1 MKTHTKEFLETLTPQ
16 LAFEVLKDG
25 NKRFINNLKMNR
37 NLLQQLDEI
46 QDGQHPFA
54 VVLSC
59 MDSRTSTELI
69 FDQGLGDIF
78 SIRIVGNV
86 VNDDIVGSMEYACN
100 VIGSKLIVVL
110 GHSRCGAIAGA
121 VDGTEMGN
129 LTGLLE
135 KIKPAIEQAKTN
147 DHSQHAI
154 LNEKVAYSNVLNS
167 MDEILERSSII
178 RTLYKEGKIGIV
190 GGMYSVENGKV
201 HFTKKMFSNAEPQKT
216 WLQIIALQLN
226 SLKQNFYGNKT
237 NNITT
242 IQIFH
247 KS

>member
-25 NKRFINNLKMNR
+25 NKRFINNLKVNR
-37 NLLQQLDEI
+37 NLLQLLDEI

-78 SIRIVGNV
+78 SIRIAGNI
-86 VNDDIVGSMEYACN
+86 VNDDIVGSMEYACK
-100 VIGSKLIVVL
+100 VSGSKLIVVL
-110 GHSRCGAIAGA
+110 GHSRCGAIDGA
-121 VDGTEMGN
+121 VNHVEMGN

-135 KIKPAIEQAKTN
+135 KIKPAVEKADATM
-147 DHSQHAI
+147 DHIPHDI
-154 LNEKVAYSNVLNS
+154 LNEKVAYANVLNS

-178 RTLYKEGKIGIV
+178 RTLYKEGKIGLV

-201 HFTKKMFSNAEPQKT
+201 HFTKKMFSDAEPQQNMAIDKN
-216 WLQIIALQLN
+216 IAA
-226 SLKQNFYGNKT
+226 
-237 NNITT
+237 
-242 IQIFH
+242 
-247 KS
+247 

>member
-25 NKRFINNLKMNR
+25 NKRFINNLKVNR
-37 NLLQQLDEI
+37 NLLQLLDEI

-78 SIRIVGNV
+78 SIRIAGNI
-86 VNDDIVGSMEYACN
+86 VNDDIVGSMEYACK
-100 VIGSKLIVVL
+100 VSGSKLIVVL
-110 GHSRCGAIAGA
+110 GHSRCGAIDGA
-121 VDGTEMGN
+121 VAHVEMGN

-135 KIKPAIEQAKTN
+135 KIKPAVEKADAN
-147 DHSQHAI
+147 MDHIPHDI
-154 LNEKVAYSNVLNS
+154 LNEKVAYANVLNS

-178 RTLYKEGKIGIV
+178 RTLYKEGKIGLV

-201 HFTKKMFSNAEPQKT
+201 HFTKKMFSDTELQKNMAT
-216 WLQIIALQLN
+216 DKNIAA
-226 SLKQNFYGNKT
+226 
-237 NNITT
+237 
-242 IQIFH
+242 
-247 KS
+247 

>member
-1 MKTHTKEFLETLTPQ
+1 MKTHTKEFLETLIPQ
-16 LAFEVLKDG
+16 TAFEVLKEG

-37 NLLQQLDEI
+37 NLLQQLDEV

-78 SIRIVGNV
+78 SIRIAGNV

-100 VIGSKLIVVL
+100 VVGSKLIVVL

-121 VDGTEMGN
+121 VDGVEMGN

-135 KIKPAIEQAKTN
+135 KIKPAIEKADGNT
-147 DHSQHAI
+147 DHHYHAI
-154 LNEKVAYSNVLNS
+154 HNEKVAFANVLNS

-201 HFTKKMFSNAEPQKT
+201 HFTKRMFSDAAPQKNMT
-216 WLQIIALQLN
+216 TDNSIAA
-226 SLKQNFYGNKT
+226 
-237 NNITT
+237 
-242 IQIFH
+242 
-247 KS
+247 